1 MKNFNNKPLSY
12 SAIKEFGKSPAHY
25 LAYRN
30 KEKKSTPAME
40 LGTAIH
46 KAVLENED
54 FYKEYQLC
62 EHRKNTIKYKE
73 KLKEGK
79 KLLTNS
85 EWYTI
90 SRIVDSIE
98 EHRLAK
104 ELLDNSTRFELNVE
118 REIKGI
124 PFRGIVDIFG
134 VDYIADLKTT
144 SNGSPT
150 EFQRSCYNFK
160 YYLQAAIYLELTGK
174 EDFWIIT
181 AETVAPFNVTPYK
194 LDREYI
200 ERGKR
205 ELYYLIQK
213 YKEWL
218 DCTDGIYTGY
228 DYDLEDEKYFIL
240 KAPNWAK

>member
-1 MKNFNNKPLSY
+1 MKRTLSY
-12 SAIKEFGKSPAHY
+12 SSIKEFQKSPAHFISY
-25 LAYRN
+25 INR
-30 KEKKSTPAME
+30 EKKSTPAME

-79 KLLTNS
+79 KLLNNS
-85 EWYTI
+85 DWHTI
-90 SRIVDSIE
+90 GRIVDSIE
-98 EHRLAK
+98 EHNLAK
-104 ELLDNSTRFELNVE
+104 ELLDKSTRFEFSIE
-118 REIKGI
+118 REIKGL
-124 PFRGIVDIFG
+124 PFKGIIDIFG
-134 VDYIADLKTT
+134 NDYIADLKTT
-144 SNGSPT
+144 TNGSPQ
-150 EFQRSCYNFK
+150 EFERSCYNFK
-160 YYLQAAIYLELTGK
+160 YYLQAAIYLEMTGK

-181 AETVAPFNVTPYK
+181 AETTAPYNVTPYK
-194 LDREYI
+194 LDNDYI
-200 ERGKR
+200 ERGRR

-218 DCTDGIYTGY
+218 DCTDGNYTGY

-240 KAPNWAK
+240 KAPKWAK